1 MLLAAVPSS
10 VPVALLV
17 DEYDAAILQD
27 VTKGRWGAA
36 DAGMEALR
44 SLAMATKCPNMGSR
58 IERCLFTGVAR
69 FSRSFFS
76 SSANNFEDLTCD
88 PLLSRVLGFSAAE
101 ITATFPKELERL
113 AKGQGTDVSGAMQQ
127 LEHWYNGYSFDGASS
142 CFNPFPVLAALKAG
156 SITQLEMEASSGSN
170 WLGLMP
176 GDLVLGLV
184 KELTQGKVVEKF
196 RSFDIADLRR
206 QRVRAVPLLL
216 QTGLLSMMP
225 GQQLCHPPNEYA
237 RSSLQSMLQSAMDDE
252 DSEGLRLSMSDLHT
266 ALKLRSPGAFSEAVR
281 KLLLLLPSAIFKD
294 AKTTKGEVREACFH
308 ASLACALLVTAQV
321 GVRVDLESGSAGGR
335 ADIIVR
341 FGSTSAWVVEVG
353 MGGNIDAKLAQAQV
367 YGEAQ
372 PEQSVLCCAVV
383 VTTKGSAS
391 AVGATDVTPV
401 QVACKW
407 SERVVADEACTWRSV

>member
-1 MLLAAVPSS
+1 V
-10 VPVALLV
+10 
-17 DEYDAAILQD
+17 
-27 VTKGRWGAA
+27 
-36 DAGMEALR
+36 EALR
-44 SLAMATKCPNMGSR
+44 SLAMATKSPHFGSR
-58 IERCLFTGVAR
+58 IERCLITGVAR
-69 FSRSFFS
+69 FARTSLFS
-76 SSANNFEDLTCD
+76 GANNFADLTSH
-88 PLLSRVLGFSAAE
+88 PLLSRVLGFSEAE
-101 ITATFPKELERL
+101 ICDNFPTELAHL
-113 AKGQGTDVSGAMQQ
+113 AEVQGTDLKGVVRQ
-127 LEHWYNGYSFDGASS
+127 LAHWYNGYCFDGAST
-142 CFNPFPVLAALKAG
+142 CFNPYPVLAALNAG

-176 GDLVLGLV
+176 GDLMLGLV
-184 KELTQGKVVEKF
+184 KELKQGKVVGNF

-216 QTGLLSMMP
+216 QTGLLSIKP
-225 GQQLCHPPNEYA
+225 GQKLCHPPNEYA
-237 RSSLQSMLQSAMDDE
+237 RSSLESMLQSAMDDE
-252 DSEGLRLSMSDLHT
+252 DADGADSEGLRLSMGDLHT

-294 AKTTKGEVREACFH
+294 AKTTKDEVREACFH

-341 FGSTSAWVVEVG
+341 FGSTAAWVVEVG

-383 VTTKGSAS
+383 VVTKGSAS
-391 AVGATDVTPV
+391 TVGAADVKPV
-401 QVACKW
+401 QVTCKW
-407 SERVVADEACTWRSV
+407 SERVVADKALTWRSV